1 MILGPES
8 QVLGPWCWGPE
19 FWVLGSSVLGP
30 RSQTPGLGS
39 QVFILDYAK
48 VN

>member
-1 MILGPES
+1 MSIKEYLIYKS
-8 QVLGPWCWGPE
+8 FLSLTTSHD
-19 FWVLGSSVLGP
+19 FGSSVLGP